1 MQDEKCGFSLRV
13 LLLIPG
19 KILCTYIYTPHD
31 ILFETVQSS
40 LSKVLQNLI
49 YAILYPV
56 CRTSIFSL
64 TKETVGSGFLLE

>member
-1 MQDEKCGFSLRV
+1 M
-13 LLLIPG
+13 
-19 KILCTYIYTPHD
+19 PHD

-64 TKETVGSGFLLE
+64 TKETVGSGFLSE

>member
-13 LLLIPG
+13 LLLRKNFI
-19 KILCTYIYTPHD
+19 YIYD

-64 TKETVGSGFLLE
+64 TKETVASGFLSG